1 MDHPLSRA
9 ETVTVLKLEAEQ
21 SKMRSIILSLTA
33 TLWKVEGKESNLM
46 QQLESRMND
55 EFEVTLLMM
64 LMVVV
69 YVIIV
74 GFVLC

>member
-1 MDHPLSRA
+1 VDHPLSRA